1 MNFFS
6 VETTRTDFNSIGTF
20 NNISLLYPS
29 FPLLTQPE
37 MIDENM
43 YCNENSTKGQFCA
56 GNGFGNLTAC
66 RCIHRLKVD
75 LNSNVELIV
84 VNIDDQIGHPIH
96 LHGHKFHILDM
107 GVYDKK
113 PIPGFVKKEGIPD
126 YTHEQPPYKDTCI
139 LPYPG
144 YVRLRFRADNPGFWL
159 FHCHYDWHLE
169 TVNFYSFKIY
179 F

>member
-1 MNFFS
+1 MF
-6 VETTRTDFNSIGTF
+6 
-20 NNISLLYPS
+20 
-29 FPLLTQPE
+29 
-37 MIDENM
+37 
-43 YCNENSTKGQFCA
+43 CNENSTEGKFCA
-56 GNGFGNLTAC
+56 GNGFGNVTAC

-75 LNSNVELIV
+75 LNSNVELVV
-84 VNIDDQIGHPIH
+84 VNVDDQIGHPIH

-113 PIPGFVKKEGIPD
+113 PIPGYVRNGGIPD
-126 YTHEQPPYKDTCI
+126 HTHKSPPYKDTCL

-169 TVNFYSFKIY
+169 TVRNYNNFCKFENFKILDEN
-179 F
+179 FIF